1 MKMIIT
7 AFWLKNL
14 GYSIKMHLFE
24 FAQYIYQRIR
34 HFLFRLYAKEF
45 PPVERAQP
53 SGNQTFEW
61 FNNYML
67 QKT

>member
-1 MKMIIT
+1 MIIT

-53 SGNQTFEW
+53 SGN
-61 FNNYML
+61 
-67 QKT
+67 